1 VRACVRACVRP
12 PPAGADLSARSP
24 LSIPRSPPGT
34 AHRYDSLAALAGWL
48 QLCVEELRQAQEL
61 GAGRI
66 AVHHTLTDFGRPG
79 DSGDDDAVT
88 GGGGGGG
95 GNDYWLPGRHYHF
108 TSQWNPY
115 VPPSGELRTG
125 AGEEEASLRGRVD
138 GPMLRAVLPPPGEG
152 VRVAVCGPP
161 AMWGD
166 MQRALVKLGHA
177 PEALVELKAL
187 TDEQQ
192 EVYDLRA
199 NKRSGTANK
208 RSGTEEEAAAAWVG
222 PLQGVYALVRRWLG
236 HRPADALAKL

>member
-1 VRACVRACVRP
+1 M
-12 PPAGADLSARSP
+12 
-24 LSIPRSPPGT
+24 
-34 AHRYDSLAALAGWL
+34 
-48 QLCVEELRQAQEL
+48 
-61 GAGRI
+61 GRI
-66 AVHHTLTDFGRPG
+66 AVHHTLTDFERPG
-79 DSGDDDAVT
+79 DSGDDDAVA
-88 GGGGGGG
+88 GGGGG

-125 AGEEEASLRGRVD
+125 AGEEASLRGRVD

-161 AMWGD
+161 AMWED
-166 MQRALVKLGHA
+166 MQRALVQLGHA

-199 NKRSGTANK
+199 AGTANK
-208 RSGTEEEAAAAWVG
+208 RSGIEEEAAAATGAWVG
-222 PLQGVYALVRRWLG
+222 PLQGVYTLVRRWLG